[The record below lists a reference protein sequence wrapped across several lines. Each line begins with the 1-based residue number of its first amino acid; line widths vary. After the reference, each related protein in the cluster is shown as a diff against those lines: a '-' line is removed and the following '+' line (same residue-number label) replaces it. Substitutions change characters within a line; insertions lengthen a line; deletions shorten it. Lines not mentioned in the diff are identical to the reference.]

1 MAFEEF
7 PDLPP
12 ASAAAPAA
20 TSTASSILTC
30 RKPRSRASE
39 SSILSETRLEDDD
52 GDDDDDSTGKWR
64 KGTRLKRSPS
74 LPTMTKLRRTARKA
88 SALSASVRSRYLEAA
103 AQQEQLLFLL
113 YTTRHRSRRR
123 VSWLTDPLALWRIFW
138 RWLGIVLLLLNS
150 TLLLRAAW
158 HEHRCDMDPLCVQPL
173 CDVRPS
179 TPRERQ
185 QQWKLCAPAL
195 LAARS
200 GSAVQIFSVAELLL
214 GLRTAAAA
222 DLASHG
228 YRRGYRS
235 ALFALDVVLT
245 LDALDALLLTLGSV
259 GGGEG
264 EAAEPTPPR
273 AGSSDRG
280 RDSSRSGVI
289 TSRNDQSSRGRGAR
303 GSGARGSGA
312 HDAQGS
318 DATAIATRKPKWK
331 WAWWE
336 EVESAHIRPA
346 LEPLHR
352 WWEDR
357 VEVPTRLWWGMHVE
371 EPTRLWWSERVE
383 EPTRLWWSERVEGPA
398 TRWWEDM
405 ERLHVRPITENL
417 NKWWSEVGDMQQR
430 WLLDVQRRWRETRLV
445 RTVVGYQRLVE
456 LPKPPRLV
464 EWLLDDKLLPAYF
477 GEGWEKVQN
486 QVDALPAI
494 GDFILAA
501 TMLQAFAASF
511 LRSLKALILLA
522 SAAKAVRVRRRL
534 RRERAANRISTAWRR
549 HGRQLRA
556 QRDLARLRWQQAVA
570 CIASDG

>member
-1 MAFEEF
+1 MDPPLSPIPLSRSSSVPTSHSMPAGIDGMVFDEWPE
-7 PDLPP
+7 LPP
-12 ASAAAPAA
+12 AAAAASPAA
-20 TSTASSILTC
+20 ASTGSSTLTC
-30 RKPRSRASE
+30 RKPRSGATE
-39 SSILSETRLEDDD
+39 SILSESILD
-52 GDDDDDSTGKWR
+52 DDDDDSTGKSR
-64 KGTRLKRSPS
+64 KGTRLRRSPS

-88 SALSASVRSRYLEAA
+88 SALSTSVKSHYLEAA

-123 VSWLTDPLALWRIFW
+123 VGWLTDPLALWRIFW

-158 HEHRCDMDPLCVQPL
+158 HEYRCDMDPLCAQPL
-173 CDVRPS
+173 CDVRP
-179 TPRERQ
+179 TTQRERQ
-185 QQWKLCAPAL
+185 EQWKLCAPAL

-214 GLRTAAAA
+214 GLRTAAVAE
-222 DLASHG
+222 LASHG
-228 YRRGYRS
+228 YRRVHG

-264 EAAEPTPPR
+264 EAAEPTGHWWGSFRIARPTAVAPR
-273 AGSSDRG
+273 R
-280 RDSSRSGVI
+280 
-289 TSRNDQSSRGRGAR
+289 
-303 GSGARGSGA
+303 
-312 HDAQGS
+312 
-318 DATAIATRKPKWK
+318 PKWK

-346 LEPLHR
+346 LEPVHS

-357 VEVPTRLWWGMHVE
+357 VEVPTRQWWGMHVE

-383 EPTRLWWSERVEGPA
+383 EPTKLWWLEQIEGPT
-398 TRWWEDM
+398 TRWWEEI
-405 ERLHVRPITENL
+405 ERVHVRPTTENL
-417 NKWWSEVGDMQQR
+417 TKWWSDMGDLQQR
-430 WLLDVQRRWRETRLV
+430 WLLDVQRRWRETQLM

-464 EWLLDDKLLPAYF
+464 EWLLEEKLLPAYF
-477 GEGWEKVQN
+477 GEGWEKMQN

-522 SAAKAVRVRRRL
+522 SAAKAVRVRRRV
-534 RRERAANRISTAWRR
+534 RRERAANRISAAWRR
-549 HGRQLRA
+549 HCRQLRA
-556 QRDLARLRWQQAVA
+556 QRDLSRLRWQQAVA
-570 CIASDG
+570 CIASDR